1 MNPAVLLALLRKDL
15 RLFFANR
22 FFAFVTILALAA
34 YVGMYYLLPATVD
47 ETLEIGWV
55 NPGLPARFAAE
66 LEGEG
71 VILHSY
77 ADAAALRAAVMAGTV
92 PAGVAF
98 PPDLMA
104 ALAVGS
110 RPTVEIFLAGD
121 VPEELRQVYPLM
133 VEEWVSLVVGR
144 PIQIEADEQVLGVDR
159 TGQPVPPRDRML
171 PLFAVFVLFI
181 ETLGLASL
189 IAAEVAGGTL
199 RALLVTPLRV
209 EGLFVSKAVLGVGL
223 AFSQSTLLMALTG
236 GLSHGA
242 PQILTA
248 LLLGSLLVTGVAFLL
263 ASASKDMMSVMS
275 WGVLAMLLLVEVVH
289 QVVNYRSGWSQ
300 IGGLLLALVG
310 YAAAFL
316 ALGVVVLRRR
326 FR

>member
-22 FFAFVTILALAA
+22 FFAFVTIMALVA

-55 NPGLPARFAAE
+55 NPGLPARFADE

-77 ADAAALRAAVMAGTV
+77 ADAAALRAAVAAGAV

-104 ALAVGS
+104 ALAAGS

-133 VEEWVSLVVGR
+133 VEEWVSLAVGR
-144 PIQIEADEQVLGVDR
+144 PIQVEASEEVLGVDR

-189 IAAEVAGGTL
+189 IAAEVAGGD
-199 RALLVTPLRV
+199 RDAQRSSGSAEPARR
-209 EGLFVSKAVLGVGL
+209 VGL
-223 AFSQSTLLMALTG
+223 R
-236 GLSHGA
+236 
-242 PQILTA
+242 PQKL
-248 LLLGSLLVTGVAFLL
+248 
-263 ASASKDMMSVMS
+263 
-275 WGVLAMLLLVEVVH
+275 
-289 QVVNYRSGWSQ
+289 
-300 IGGLLLALVG
+300 
-310 YAAAFL
+310 
-316 ALGVVVLRRR
+316 
-326 FR
+326 